1 VAAFPPISSL
11 IPHAGPSCLLE
22 AVIHSDGERTE
33 CSAQIDV
40 GHPYLRGQRVH
51 SLLAIELFAQ
61 SAAVHRALQ
70 GQTGRRVVSG
80 GRLVGANVHLH
91 TPHFLP
97 PMRLLV
103 RVTPKVALGR
113 LHSFSGHLYL
123 SEATGVLL
131 AEGDVSVAVHDSSPG
146 FDGSTTEATRA

>member
-1 VAAFPPISSL
+1 MAAFPPISSL

-22 AVIHSDGERTE
+22 AVTDSDGEHTD
-33 CSAQIDV
+33 CSARIEA
-40 GHPYLRGQRVH
+40 GHPYLQRERVH

-70 GQTGRRVVSG
+70 EQTGGRVVSS
-80 GRLVGANVHLH
+80 GRLVGANVRLH
-91 TPHFLP
+91 TLEFVP

-103 RVTPKVALGR
+103 RVTPKATLAT

-123 SEATGVLL
+123 SEAAGVLL
-131 AEGDVSVAVHDSSPG
+131 AEGDVSVAVQDISP
-146 FDGSTTEATRA
+146 TEAARA

>member
-1 VAAFPPISSL
+1 MAAFPPISRL

-22 AVIHSDGERTE
+22 AVTHSDGERTE
-33 CSAQIDV
+33 CSAQIDAA
-40 GHPYLRGQRVH
+40 HPYLERERVH

-70 GQTGRRVVSG
+70 EQTGSRAVSS
-80 GRLVGANVHLH
+80 GRLVGANVRLH
-91 TPHFLP
+91 TPEFVP

-103 RVTPKVALGR
+103 RIMPKAALGQ

-123 SEATGVLL
+123 SDATGVLL
-131 AEGDVSVAVHDSSPG
+131 AEGDVSVAVQSDSPDTNDSP
-146 FDGSTTEATRA
+146 TEAAST